1 MIKFKQAILNE
12 PLERLYLVYGE
23 DQYLQ
28 NELFR
33 AFWQRAEQSGMPDWN
48 WINLTAEPDL
58 KAADLIDALKT
69 SPWGTGPRI
78 IVLMDA
84 HQLSADL
91 LKTIAAQMEK
101 VPETN
106 TLTMF
111 FARIDRRLKAVQQ
124 LLEIGVAIECE
135 SPKGEHLVRWVQ
147 DYLSLRQKKMT
158 PAAVRPFLAKAG
170 TDLHLISS
178 ELEKLIMCTGEKAV
192 ITEADVAA
200 VTSLAPGQLEHGG
213 IFELVNAIAAKDL
226 KQALAVLAQLL
237 DAKEPPLR
245 ILPLIERQLY
255 LLIAAKTKGKA
266 GTKAVAAAINEK
278 SDYPLRQAEKYAHN
292 YTLDKLYYGFEQIL
306 IADGELKLGA
316 EPEQIMEQLIINICT

>member
-106 TLTMF
+106 TLAMF
-111 FARIDRRLKAVQQ
+111 FAR
-124 LLEIGVAIECE
+124 
-135 SPKGEHLVRWVQ
+135 S
-147 DYLSLRQKKMT
+147 
-158 PAAVRPFLAKAG
+158 
-170 TDLHLISS
+170 
-178 ELEKLIMCTGEKAV
+178 
-192 ITEADVAA
+192 TE
-200 VTSLAPGQLEHGG
+200 G
-213 IFELVNAIAAKDL
+213 
-226 KQALAVLAQLL
+226 
-237 DAKEPPLR
+237 
-245 ILPLIERQLY
+245 
-255 LLIAAKTKGKA
+255 
-266 GTKAVAAAINEK
+266 
-278 SDYPLRQAEKYAHN
+278 
-292 YTLDKLYYGFEQIL
+292 
-306 IADGELKLGA
+306 
-316 EPEQIMEQLIINICT
+316 